1 MYTSIFKFQ
10 ILYIILFN
18 LNYNLTLFYKT
29 KPLNQVMSTEID
41 QPIVQEQPIV
51 VQNDDQGIPD
61 ENENHS

>member
-1 MYTSIFKFQ
+1 
-10 ILYIILFN
+10 
-18 LNYNLTLFYKT
+18 
-29 KPLNQVMSTEID
+29 MSTEID